1 MPIYADPSSSRI
13 ASTATPTT
21 VAAATASTV
30 ILAANTSR
38 KGATIWNN
46 SSGTLSLEFGATAVA
61 NTAAVRLPANSV
73 YEVPFDYVGQIAGI
87 WSNTN
92 GNAQVREFT

>member
-1 MPIYADPSSSRI
+1 MPIFADPTVVRL
-13 ASTATPTT
+13 ATTANPAT
-21 VAAATASTV
+21 VAAATTSTA
-30 ILAANTSR
+30 ILAANNNR

-46 SSGTLSLEFGATAVA
+46 SNGVLFLEFGATAAVA
-61 NTAAVRLPANSV
+61 TAAVRLPANSV

-87 WSNTN
+87 WNSNN